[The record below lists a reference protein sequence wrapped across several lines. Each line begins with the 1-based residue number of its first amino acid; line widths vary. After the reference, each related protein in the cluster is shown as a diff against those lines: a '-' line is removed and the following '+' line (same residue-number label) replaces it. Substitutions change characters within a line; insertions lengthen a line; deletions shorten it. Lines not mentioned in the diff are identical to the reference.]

1 MERAPLANAQAQGRQ
16 LGFHTQ
22 IALHVDA
29 RGIGLGVGLD
39 IAFGERVDDGGFEAG
54 HQLPYREL
62 AAAHIHQH
70 VEHQLARAVIG
81 HLAAAITLHHRDVAR
96 GEQVFG
102 LAGLALGVDG
112 VMLHHPELVRG
123 VGGAIVGE
131 RLHGVPHRLVGATA
145 QLSDEQLAG

>member
-1 MERAPLANAQAQGRQ
+1 MLTLRANPWNEHPLRIRKPRDASF
-16 LGFHTQ
+16 GFHTQ

-29 RGIGLGVGLD
+29 WGIGLGVGLD

-81 HLAAAITLHHRDVAR
+81 HLAAAITLHHRDVAGASR
-96 GEQVFG
+96 CS
-102 LAGLALGVDG
+102 AL
-112 VMLHHPELVRG
+112 P
-123 VGGAIVGE
+123 A
-131 RLHGVPHRLVGATA
+131 
-145 QLSDEQLAG
+145 